1 MRAVL
6 LGLGAVGM
14 RAARQLAATEGLDR
28 LVLVHSDRSKL
39 SEVVDALNSPS
50 RVEGFFSRRGTPPAE
65 VFADADVVVLTT
77 PMGHRAAAEMAL
89 EQGVHVVSV
98 TDDVPEVRALLSL
111 DAEARE
117 RAVSVV
123 VGAAFAPGLSCVL
136 ARHAANSFD
145 QVLEIHVAAI
155 GTGGPACAR
164 KHHDALSETAVD
176 WRDGGWRRRPGGSGR
191 ELCWFPDPIG
201 GADCYRAGR
210 PDALLLVPAFP
221 AVKRVTARMAATR
234 RDRLTAWLPM
244 LRRPH
249 PEGMLGAVRVEVR
262 GRRGPSH
269 DAEVYGALD
278 RPAVA
283 AGTVAAVAATWTA
296 EGRLSRVGAGGL
308 GELVAEPVP
317 FLQELARRGVR
328 AAVFEG
334 QDFEAG
340 AGPRAWPAPPGGS
353 RPSSQSQ
360 GSSTTGTTGGRLPA
374 GPLPAGPS

>member
-6 LGLGAVGM
+6 LGMGAVGI

-28 LVLVHSDRSKL
+28 LVLVHPDRAKL
-39 SEVVDALNSPS
+39 GEVCEALNDPD
-50 RVEGFFSRRGTPPAE
+50 RVEAVVWGRNAPLGD
-65 VFADADVVVLTT
+65 VVADADVLVLTT
-77 PMGHRAAAEMAL
+77 PFGHRAAAEAAL
-89 EQGVHVVSV
+89 ERGVHVVSV
-98 TDDVPEVRALLSL
+98 SDDMQEVRGLLAL

-123 VGAAFAPGLSCVL
+123 IGAAFAPGLSCVL
-136 ARHAANSFD
+136 ARHAASTFD
-145 QVLEIHVAAI
+145 TVVEIHVASNA
-155 GTGGPACAR
+155 TGGPACAR
-164 KHHDALSETAVD
+164 RHHAALSETALD
-176 WRDGGWRRRPGGSGR
+176 WRDGAWRRRPGGSGR

-201 GADCYRAGR
+201 GADCYRAAR

-221 AVKRVTARMAATR
+221 GVTRVTARMAATR

-262 GRRGPSH
+262 GLRGSAR
-269 DAEVYGALD
+269 DAEVYGVLD

-296 EGRLSRVGAGGL
+296 DGRLTRPGAGGL
-308 GELVAEPVP
+308 AELIGEPVP

-334 QDFEAG
+334 QSFDVDRPAADRSHPGSLRAG
-340 AGPRAWPAPPGGS
+340 
-353 RPSSQSQ
+353 Q
-360 GSSTTGTTGGRLPA
+360 G
-374 GPLPAGPS
+374 

>member
-6 LGLGAVGM
+6 LGLGAVGL

-28 LVLVHSDRSKL
+28 LVLVHADQNKL
-39 SEVVDALNSPS
+39 TEVVGALNSPS
-50 RVEGFFSRRGTPPAE
+50 RVEGFTWPRGDPPE
-65 VFADADVVVLTT
+65 DVFADADVVVLTT
-77 PMGHRAAAEMAL
+77 PTGHRTAAEVAL

-98 TDDVPEVRALLSL
+98 TDDVGEVRSLLAL

-136 ARHAANSFD
+136 ARHAASSFD
-145 QVLEIHVAAI
+145 EVDEVHVASI

-164 KHHDALSETAVD
+164 KHHEALSETAID
-176 WRDGGWRRRPGGSGR
+176 WREGGWRRRPGGSGR

-201 GADCYRAGR
+201 GADCYRAAR

-221 AVKRVTARMAATR
+221 GVKRVTARMAATR

-262 GRRGPSH
+262 GRRASVH

-283 AGTVAAVAATWTA
+283 TGTVAAVAAAWTT

-308 GELVAEPVP
+308 AELIAEPVP
-317 FLQELARRGVR
+317 FLRELARRGVR

-334 QDFEAG
+334 ADFRADGGPVRADARGAG
-340 AGPRAWPAPPGGS
+340 ARA
-353 RPSSQSQ
+353 
-360 GSSTTGTTGGRLPA
+360 GGRGS
-374 GPLPAGPS
+374 GPE